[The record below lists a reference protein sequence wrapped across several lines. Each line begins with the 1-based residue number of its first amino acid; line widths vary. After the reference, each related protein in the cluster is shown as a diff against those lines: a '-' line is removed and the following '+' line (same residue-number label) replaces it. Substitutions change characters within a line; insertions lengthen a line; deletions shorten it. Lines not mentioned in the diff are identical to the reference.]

1 MSRIRK
7 EDWDEFVFK
16 NYGRNKMNEYWENKN
31 KNVNKYIMS
40 KKVKIK

>member
-16 NYGRNKMNEYWENKN
+16 NDGRNKMNIGKISIEMLI
-31 KNVNKYIMS
+31 NV
-40 KKVKIK
+40 